1 LSFKTATGTA
11 RTKPETGLTP
21 NPPPQPKNAPSGRF
35 EPSPVANFGP
45 IRPAFG
51 NTGMFKMD
59 FPAPRNAS
67 CPPNRPSGEPLASI
81 RWRRAAVRQS
91 ILLAALLG
99 LGGCNLMEFRPL
111 GGNGSLAA
119 ETTATE
125 DLYRRLREAQS
136 QNAVLVQVIG
146 DSTPLRVLPLPPD
159 NRSIFVSQLLQ
170 QTGIL
175 DKFGAIEVTV
185 YRTTPGMPGGV
196 PMEVRFNPK
205 TGDIRPECD
214 YALRPGDRIR
224 VAEADSAFETF
235 LDRFIPSSE
244 G

>member
-1 LSFKTATGTA
+1 MQATLA
-11 RTKPETGLTP
+11 R
-21 NPPPQPKNAPSGRF
+21 
-35 EPSPVANFGP
+35 
-45 IRPAFG
+45 
-51 NTGMFKMD
+51 TGMFKMNL
-59 FPAPRNAS
+59 PASNNATH
-67 CPPNRPSGEPLASI
+67 PPAGLGSALLTSISEDRPAA
-81 RWRRAAVRQS
+81 RRA

-99 LGGCNLMEFRPL
+99 LGGCNLLEFRPL
-111 GGNGSLAA
+111 GGNQSLASD
-119 ETTATE
+119 TQATE

-136 QNAVLVQVIG
+136 QNAVLVQVLG
-146 DSTPLRVLPLPPD
+146 DSTPLRVLPLPPE

-175 DKFGAIEVTV
+175 DKFGAVEVTV
-185 YRTTPGMPGGV
+185 YRATPGMPGGV

-205 TGDIRPECD
+205 TGDIRPDCD

-235 LDRFIPSSE
+235 FDRFIPSSQ

>member
-1 LSFKTATGTA
+1 
-11 RTKPETGLTP
+11 
-21 NPPPQPKNAPSGRF
+21 
-35 EPSPVANFGP
+35 
-45 IRPAFG
+45 
-51 NTGMFKMD
+51 MD
-59 FPAPRNAS
+59 FPATRHAS
-67 CPPNRPSGEPLASI
+67 APPNRPASQPLAF
-81 RWRRAAVRQS
+81 RHPCRAAVRPA
-91 ILLAALLG
+91 ILLTAVLG

-111 GGNGSLAA
+111 GSQGSLAE
-119 ETTATE
+119 ETSATE

-136 QNAVLVQVIG
+136 QNAVVVQVIG

-175 DKFGAIEVTV
+175 EKFGAIEVTV

>member
-1 LSFKTATGTA
+1 MNL
-11 RTKPETGLTP
+11 
-21 NPPPQPKNAPSGRF
+21 
-35 EPSPVANFGP
+35 
-45 IRPAFG
+45 
-51 NTGMFKMD
+51 
-59 FPAPRNAS
+59 PAPRYAMKPS
-67 CPPNRPSGEPLASI
+67 VRGMVLPSISTDDHRPKVCRGI
-81 RWRRAAVRQS
+81 V
-91 ILLAALLG
+91 LAALLG
-99 LGGCNLMEFRPL
+99 LGGCNLMEFRPM
-111 GGNGSLAA
+111 GGDGSLAA
-119 ETTATE
+119 DTQATE

-175 DKFGAIEVTV
+175 DKFGAIEVKV
-185 YRTTPGMPGGV
+185 YRATPGMPGGV

-214 YALRPGDRIR
+214 YALCPGDRIR
-224 VAEADSAFETF
+224 VAEADSAFESF
-235 LDRFIPSSE
+235 LDRLIPSSQ

>member
-1 LSFKTATGTA
+1 
-11 RTKPETGLTP
+11 
-21 NPPPQPKNAPSGRF
+21 
-35 EPSPVANFGP
+35 
-45 IRPAFG
+45 
-51 NTGMFKMD
+51 MD
-59 FPAPRNAS
+59 FPALGNAS
-67 CPPNRPSGEPLASI
+67 RPPSRLSSEPLASK
-81 RWRRAAVRQS
+81 RSRRAAARQF
-91 ILLAALLG
+91 ILLTGLLG
-99 LGGCNLMEFRPL
+99 LGGCNLLEFRPL
-111 GGNGSLAA
+111 GGNDSLAA
-119 ETTATE
+119 ETSATE

-185 YRTTPGMPGGV
+185 YRATPGMPGGV

-224 VAEADSAFETF
+224 VAEADSVFETF
-235 LDRFIPSSE
+235 LDRFIPSSA

>member
-1 LSFKTATGTA
+1 MNLPTPRHAKPPSFRGTGI
-11 RTKPETGLTP
+11 PSNPTGDHRS
-21 NPPPQPKNAPSGRF
+21 KAH
-35 EPSPVANFGP
+35 
-45 IRPAFG
+45 
-51 NTGMFKMD
+51 
-59 FPAPRNAS
+59 
-67 CPPNRPSGEPLASI
+67 
-81 RWRRAAVRQS
+81 RA
-91 ILLAALLG
+91 ILLATLLG

-111 GGNGSLAA
+111 GGDGSLASD
-119 ETTATE
+119 TQATE

-175 DKFGAIEVTV
+175 DKFGAIEVKV
-185 YRTTPGMPGGV
+185 YRATPNMPGGV

-235 LDRFIPSSE
+235 LDRFIPSSQ